1 MPGVSA
7 GPQAGP
13 RVIPKKW
20 LFSGRGIFFLFLFL
34 ALVRPAYSLI
44 FSSKASFFLLNVN
57 LSVIAIVPV
66 AFEFGYLP
74 AFIISGS
81 VSALTLVSMLFNRGS
96 ELPYLASIF
105 FINLVPLVPA
115 YYNRMYNEYFR
126 RKNAAYGE
134 SRSSYDEFT
143 TELKVLKDLNISLQN
158 QVHDILD
165 LYEVTKKMSASLD
178 MEEMLRI
185 FREAVSKI
193 SKFVTAKVILID
205 ESQEAP
211 VARITYEIHNP
222 SAKKPS
228 SADVNSG
235 PPGRFD
241 QLLAESIS
249 SRKEVIYLKSPV
261 DRNHPF
267 REHLGNGE
275 RSFIALPLLSEGIP
289 IGILTIEGIDEEH
302 TESFSILAEQL
313 SLELKKISLYERVQ
327 SLAITDGLTGIYV
340 RRHFLERYAED
351 FARSR
356 RHGLKLSVLMIDLD
370 HFKQCNDTYGHLVG
384 DIVLKEIAKIMKDFV
399 RQVDL
404 IGRYGG
410 EEFVLAL
417 PDTDRNSAIAVAER
431 IRQEVERH
439 KFRAYDETISITIST
454 GVATYPDNGDDVQV
468 LIDKADQA
476 LYKAKEEGRNRVVFW
491 P

>member
-1 MPGVSA
+1 MPGMNPN
-7 GPQAGP
+7 PQASP
-13 RVIPKKW
+13 RKW
-20 LFSGRGIFFLFLFL
+20 LFSGKGIFFLFLFL
-34 ALVRPAYSLI
+34 ALVRPVYSII
-44 FSSKASFFLLNVN
+44 FSQKASFFLLNVN

-66 AFEFGYLP
+66 AFEFGFVP
-74 AFIISGS
+74 AYIISGS
-81 VSALTLVSMLFNRGS
+81 VSAVTIVSMFFNKGA
-96 ELPYLASIF
+96 ELPYLASLL
-105 FINLVPLVPA
+105 FINLIPLVPA
-115 YYNRMYNEYFR
+115 YYNGMYNEYFKK
-126 RKNAAYGE
+126 KNSLFSE
-134 SRSSYDEFT
+134 SRSSYEEFT

-165 LYEVTKKMSASLD
+165 LYEMTKKMSASLEMD
-178 MEEMLRI
+178 EMLRI
-185 FREAVSKI
+185 FRDAVSKI

-205 ESQEAP
+205 ESQEIP

-228 SADVNSG
+228 SADVHSG
-235 PPGRFD
+235 PPGKFE
-241 QLLAESIS
+241 QLLAESVS
-249 SRKEVIYLKSPV
+249 SRKEVIYLKAPV
-261 DRNHPF
+261 ERGHPF
-267 REHLGNGE
+267 REYLGDGE

-302 TESFSILAEQL
+302 AESFSILAEQL
-313 SLELKKISLYERVQ
+313 SLELKKINLYERVQ

-351 FARSR
+351 FARSK

-439 KFRAYDETISITIST
+439 KFRAYDETIAMTISA

-476 LYKAKEEGRNRVVFW
+476 LYRAKEEGRNRVVSW

>member
-1 MPGVSA
+1 MPGVNA
-7 GPQAGP
+7 NTQIGPQPSP
-13 RVIPKKW
+13 RKR
-20 LFSGRGIFFLFLFL
+20 LFSGKGIFFLFLFL

-44 FSSKASFFLLNVN
+44 FSQKASFFLLNVN

-66 AFEFGYLP
+66 AFEFGLVP
-74 AFIISGS
+74 AYIISGS
-81 VSALTLVSMLFNRGS
+81 VSAVTVVSMFFNKGA
-96 ELPYLASIF
+96 ELPYLASIL
-105 FINLVPLVPA
+105 FINLIPLLPS
-115 YYNRMYNEYFR
+115 YYNGMYNEYFKK
-126 RKNAAYGE
+126 KNSIFSE
-134 SRSSYDEFT
+134 SRASYEEFT

-165 LYEVTKKMSASLD
+165 LYEVTKKMSASLE

-185 FREAVSKI
+185 FRDAVSKI

-205 ESQEAP
+205 ESQEVP
-211 VARITYEIHNP
+211 VARVTYEIHNP
-222 SAKKPS
+222 TTKRPS
-228 SADVNSG
+228 SADVHSG
-235 PPGRFD
+235 PPGKFD

-249 SRKEVIYLKSPV
+249 SRKEVIYLKSPIE
-261 DRNHPF
+261 RSHPF
-267 REHLGNGE
+267 REFLGGGDK
-275 RSFIALPLLSEGIP
+275 SFIALPLLSEGIP

-302 TESFSILAEQL
+302 AESFSILAEQL

-351 FARSR
+351 FARSK
-356 RHGLKLSVLMIDLD
+356 RHNLKLSVLMIDLD

-439 KFRAYDETISITIST
+439 KFRAYDETIAMTISA

-476 LYKAKEEGRNRVVFW
+476 LYRAKEEGRNRVVSW

>member
-1 MPGVSA
+1 MPGVNT
-7 GPQAGP
+7 GTQATQQVNA
-13 RVIPKKW
+13 RKW
-20 LFSGRGIFFLFLFL
+20 LFSGKGIFFLFLFL
-34 ALVRPAYSLI
+34 ALVRPVYGLI
-44 FSSKASFFLLNVN
+44 FSQKASFFLLNVN

-66 AFEFGYLP
+66 AFEFGFIP
-74 AFIISGS
+74 AYIISGS
-81 VSALTLVSMLFNRGS
+81 VSVVTIVSMFFNKGS
-96 ELPYLASIF
+96 ELPYLASIL
-105 FINLVPLVPA
+105 FINLIPLVPA
-115 YYNRMYNEYFR
+115 YYNGMYNEYFKKR
-126 RKNAAYGE
+126 NSLFNE
-134 SRSSYDEFT
+134 SRESYEEFT

-165 LYEVTKKMSASLD
+165 LYEVTKKMSASLEMD
-178 MEEMLRI
+178 EMLRI
-185 FREAVSKI
+185 FREAISKI

-211 VARITYEIHNP
+211 IARITYEIHNP
-222 SAKKPS
+222 STKKPL
-228 SADVNSG
+228 SAGVHSG
-235 PPGRFD
+235 PPVKFD
-241 QLLAESIS
+241 QILAESIS
-249 SRKEVIYLKSPV
+249 SRKEVIYLKSPI
-261 DRNHPF
+261 DRDHPF
-267 REHLGNGE
+267 REYLGDGD

-302 TESFSILAEQL
+302 AESFSILAEQL

-351 FARSR
+351 FARSK
-356 RHGLKLSVLMIDLD
+356 RHNLKLSVLMIDLD
-370 HFKQCNDTYGHLVG
+370 HFKQCNDAYGHLVG

-439 KFRAYDETISITIST
+439 KFKAYDETIAMTISA

-476 LYKAKEEGRNRVVFW
+476 LYRAKEEGRNRVVSW

>member
-1 MPGVSA
+1 
-7 GPQAGP
+7 
-13 RVIPKKW
+13 
-20 LFSGRGIFFLFLFL
+20 
-34 ALVRPAYSLI
+34 
-44 FSSKASFFLLNVN
+44 
-57 LSVIAIVPV
+57 
-66 AFEFGYLP
+66 
-74 AFIISGS
+74 
-81 VSALTLVSMLFNRGS
+81 
-96 ELPYLASIF
+96 
-105 FINLVPLVPA
+105 
-115 YYNRMYNEYFR
+115 
-126 RKNAAYGE
+126 
-134 SRSSYDEFT
+134 
-143 TELKVLKDLNISLQN
+143 
-158 QVHDILD
+158 
-165 LYEVTKKMSASLD
+165 MSASLEMD
-178 MEEMLRI
+178 EMLRI
-185 FREAVSKI
+185 FREAISKI

-211 VARITYEIHNP
+211 IARITYEIHNP
-222 SAKKPS
+222 STKKPL
-228 SADVNSG
+228 SAGVHSG
-235 PPGRFD
+235 PPVKFD
-241 QLLAESIS
+241 QILAESIS
-249 SRKEVIYLKSPV
+249 SRKEVIYLKSPI
-261 DRNHPF
+261 DRENPF
-267 REHLGNGE
+267 REYIGAGD

-302 TESFSILAEQL
+302 AESFSILAEQL

-351 FARSR
+351 FARSK
-356 RHGLKLSVLMIDLD
+356 RHNLKLSVLMIDLD
-370 HFKQCNDTYGHLVG
+370 HFKQCNDAYGHLVG

-439 KFRAYDETISITIST
+439 KFKAYDETIAMTISA

-476 LYKAKEEGRNRVVFW
+476 LYRAKEEGRNRVVSW